1 MQALIDELE
10 GAIQNAVRL
19 PVGGKLLMDEATL
32 RRIVEEMRAALPDEL
47 RLSQR
52 ISGERD
58 RILSEARS
66 QARRMIEEA
75 QAQLNARLEEQAF
88 VQAARQRAREVQQ
101 EAEKAAA
108 SLRAEADRYVLN
120 QFSILESRL
129 LRILREV
136 QAGERALSQGPG
148 DRTES
153 GSRS

>member
-10 GAIQNAVRL
+10 GVIQKAVRL
-19 PVGGKLLMDEATL
+19 PVGGKLLVDEATL
-32 RRIVEEMRAALPDEL
+32 RRIVEEMRAAVPDEL
-47 RLSQR
+47 RLGQR

-66 QARRMIEEA
+66 QARHMIEEA
-75 QAQLNARLEEQAF
+75 QAQLNGRLEEQAF

-101 EAEKAAA
+101 EAEKEAA
-108 SLRAEADRYVLN
+108 SLRAETDRYVLN
-120 QFSILESRL
+120 QFSVLESRL

-136 QAGERALSQGPG
+136 QAGERALSQGQG
-148 DRTES
+148 DRAET